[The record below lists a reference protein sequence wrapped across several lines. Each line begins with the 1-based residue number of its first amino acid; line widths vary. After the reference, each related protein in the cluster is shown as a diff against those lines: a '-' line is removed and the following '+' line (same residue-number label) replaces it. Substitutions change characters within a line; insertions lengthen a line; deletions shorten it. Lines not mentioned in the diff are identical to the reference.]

1 MKLYDY
7 KFIFMIKNNLKWIMV
22 NLLDVIDKFFLID
35 KIVILWIWFCD

>member
-22 NLLDVIDKFFLID
+22 NLLDVIDNFFFN
-35 KIVILWIWFCD
+35 W